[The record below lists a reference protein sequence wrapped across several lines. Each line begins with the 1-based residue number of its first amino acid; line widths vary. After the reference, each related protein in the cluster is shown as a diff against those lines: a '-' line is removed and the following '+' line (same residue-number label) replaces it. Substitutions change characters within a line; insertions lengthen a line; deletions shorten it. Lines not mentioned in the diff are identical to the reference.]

1 MGRLDRADGKER
13 ELKGVTNPQ
22 RRSCRSVEGGG
33 CRSRPVQGG
42 MRRLRGAPP
51 GLGQVY
57 ACLPCAPAGPGR
69 MWQSGGL
76 RPLVR
81 LSWRAWSA
89 RPLFQHAGPGAAA
102 APRVGRDGNQK
113 RKCRGHALVERG
125 GSRGPPARDRSR
137 DNALPTICYRLSAVQ
152 HIRTQL
158 IMAGRH
164 VIVI

>member
-42 MRRLRGAPP
+42 CGGQGGLR
-51 GLGQVY
+51 QVY
-57 ACLPCAPAGPGR
+57 ARLRASRARRRGLVGCGG
-69 MWQSGGL
+69 QGGL

-81 LSWRAWSA
+81 LLWRAWSA

-113 RKCRGHALVERG
+113 RKCRYHALVER

-137 DNALPTICYRLSAVQ
+137 VNALLPLCCAYACVWFGIIHYIKLVKY
-152 HIRTQL
+152 
-158 IMAGRH
+158 
-164 VIVI
+164 